1 VPPDRKIVYTL
12 GLGTEDL
19 WIESVVLEI
28 KKFTDRPIRIR
39 KRPETRSDRIVNNTF
54 KDFIKDDTH
63 CVIGF
68 QSNAL
73 VEAAM
78 CDIPVISLG
87 NSATKNIYHKQITD
101 IENLNVVSKD
111 EKQLWLNHLSYSQFT
126 REELTSGFAWDIVS
140 NYN

>member
-1 VPPDRKIVYTL
+1 L
-12 GLGTEDL
+12 GLGSEDL
-19 WIESVVLEI
+19 WVESVVNEI
-28 KKFTDRPIRIR
+28 KKHTDKPIKVRR
-39 KRPETRSDRIVNNTF
+39 RPESRGDRVVNNTF
-54 KDFIKDDTH
+54 KDFIRDDTY

-73 VEAAM
+73 VEAVM

-87 NSATKNIYHKQITD
+87 NSSTKSIYNKD
-101 IENLNVVSKD
+101 ISKIEQLEVISND
-111 EKQLWLNHLSYSQFT
+111 EKYAWLNHLAYSQFT